1 LPRPSP
7 HGGIPEAAARSLRA
21 HRCDRR
27 ALTVTNARRAALVA
41 GGLLALGCLVLV
53 LWLRE
58 GSGPTVTGTVRL
70 DGQLLPTGSIALIPV
85 EGTPGPGG
93 GGEIKEGKYT
103 IKQGL
108 RAGRYR
114 FEIRSTHTLGRL
126 VPNPTIPLGLVNEE
140 VSIIPEE
147 YNTRST
153 LIREVLPGANVLNFD
168 DLKGASARR

>member
-1 LPRPSP
+1 M
-7 HGGIPEAAARSLRA
+7 
-21 HRCDRR
+21 
-27 ALTVTNARRAALVA
+27 TNARWAALIA
-41 GGLLALGCLVLV
+41 GGLLVLGCLMLV
-53 LWLRE
+53 LWLRK

-114 FEIRSTHTLGRL
+114 VEIRSTRTLDRL
-126 VPNPTIPLGLVNEE
+126 VPNPVIPAGLVNEE
-140 VSIIPEE
+140 VSVIPEE